1 VLSWKIT
8 LHFECDPRVFP
19 AIRKAMG
26 ALSQGLGGTDADAF
40 AIQVAVGEILAN
52 AYEHAYEKKAG
63 PVDLDVMKA
72 ETGIHVTIT
81 NYGLSPP
88 QGLTIPKT
96 SGTEK
101 PRGLYLVGQL
111 MDQVEVIYPVSNG
124 SGMAIRMVKAINASS
139 RQA

>member
-1 VLSWKIT
+1 LSWKIT
-8 LHFECDPRVFP
+8 LHFECDPQVFP

-52 AYEHAYEKKAG
+52 AYEHAYNKHAG
-63 PVDLDVMKA
+63 PVDLDVTKA
-72 ETGIHVTIT
+72 DSGIHVTIT
-81 NYGLSPP
+81 NHGLPP
-88 QGLTIPKT
+88 AQGLTIPKT

-111 MDQVEVIYPVSNG
+111 MDQAEVIYPVSNG
-124 SGMAIRMVKAINASS
+124 RGMAIRMVKAFHAST
-139 RQA
+139 RHL